1 MSEPVTN
8 LVGFIA
14 TCIAIELTPGP
25 NMTYLAI
32 MGATQGRRA
41 GLAVVA
47 GVCIGLALVGL
58 GAALG
63 LAAVIANSPFLYQ
76 VLRWAGVTYLLWLAW
91 DAWRDADAESDPQ
104 SESPV
109 AYGRLFWR
117 GMVTNVL
124 NPKAAV
130 FYVAILPTFVEP
142 SQPLFGQL
150 LLLSMIYVV
159 IATSIHA
166 CIVVLAGLARSFTAN
181 RHRAMLIR
189 RGLALVLAGVAVWF
203 AYGTRH

>member
-1 MSEPVTN
+1 MSELVTN
-8 LVGFIA
+8 LAGFVA

-41 GLAVVA
+41 GFAVVA
-47 GVCIGLALVGL
+47 GVCSGLALVGL

-63 LAAVIANSPFLYQ
+63 LAAVIASSPLLYQ
-76 VLRWAGVTYLLWLAW
+76 ALRWAGVLYLLWLAW
-91 DAWRDADAESDPQ
+91 DAWRDADAENDPNND
-104 SESPV
+104 
-109 AYGRLFWR
+109 AAIDYGRLYWR
-117 GMVTNVL
+117 GFVTNVL

-130 FYVAILPTFVEP
+130 FYVAILPGFVEP
-142 SQPLFGQL
+142 SRPVFGQL
-150 LLLSMIYVV
+150 LLLSMIYVL
-159 IATSIHA
+159 IATGIHA
-166 CIVVLAGLARSFTAN
+166 GIVMLADLARSLTAD
-181 RHRAMLIR
+181 RRRALLIR